1 MKLKMKAPFTVR
13 YEEFP
18 ELLFGTSVSGTVYFD
33 ATHYIEC
40 VGDSHKHSPVDFAR
54 KFSFWFESFKA
65 AYEIPDNELIA
76 TDEATGNVLID
87 ESLSLL
93 FVAYIDPEF
102 GAFMTER
109 VSELLLDG
117 VVLSDTRIMQMIRNR
132 LTKDL
137 LIKLIEEQ

>member
-1 MKLKMKAPFTVR
+1 MKLKMKVPYTVR
-13 YEEFP
+13 YKEFP
-18 ELLFGTSVSGTVYFD
+18 ELLFGTSVSGAVYFD
-33 ATHYIEC
+33 ATLYIKLKGES
-40 VGDSHKHSPVDFAR
+40 DKHSPVDFAR
-54 KFSFWFESFKA
+54 RFSFWFESFKV
-65 AYEIPDNELIA
+65 AYEIPDGELIA

-102 GAFMTER
+102 GAFMVER